1 MDNKPQ
7 SLLRRHTPNITDD
20 QVQAWGKVVCCP
32 ACQAVIDFLVEDE
45 NGRLLVAGPREVE
58 VTGFRCS
65 KCGKRKHWHDRKAG
79 KGE

>member
-1 MDNKPQ
+1 
-7 SLLRRHTPNITDD
+7 
-20 QVQAWGKVVCCP
+20 
-32 ACQAVIDFLVEDE
+32 LVEDE

-65 KCGKRKHWHDRKAG
+65 KCGKRKHWHDRKTG